1 MKKLWY
7 ISLLITF
14 LFFSII
20 CYKNITNTKKEEL
33 QLEIL
38 TEKDT
43 YENGEW
49 ISYFITIANNS
60 KQSIYY
66 KVSSCSMEIIG
77 DNGFH
82 AITDIDNILNG
93 IYELKPDSKVKRDM
107 TCYNGYLD
115 FAHVMGIKTFPDSF
129 RRKDTIDSV
138 AILEGPNWSTWL
150 SLPEGEYTFLI
161 EFFYYEDKDCL
172 NTPKKLTA
180 TKKINIISDGSSKIE
195 KEIILEDRLRFYA
208 ISDKNIYRTGETL
221 RTWAKIEPVE
231 GKWYPWYEQAKGP
244 EASQA
249 LVSIALINCDTKEE
263 LDIYNRVDLIPNEYK
278 EPYFIL
284 QNNTTSK
291 GVSTN
296 SWLKKEGNYIIQYQL
311 KYLTYET
318 QELKLVTIDLPITV
332 IPNEPNQT
340 FRYSNP
346 GFSGPAFEEYNEPV
360 S

>member
-7 ISLLITF
+7 LSLFVTL

-20 CYKNITNTKKEEL
+20 CYKNITTRKKEEL

-43 YENGEW
+43 YEDGEW
-49 ISYFITIANNS
+49 ISYFVTIANNS
-60 KQSIYY
+60 KQSVYY
-66 KVSSCSMEIIG
+66 KVSSCNIEIIG
-77 DNGFH
+77 NNGFH
-82 AITDIDNILNG
+82 AITDTDTILNS

-107 TCYNGYLD
+107 TCYNRYID
-115 FAHVMGIKTFPDSF
+115 FAHVMGIKTFADSF

-138 AILEGPNWSTWL
+138 TILGGPNWNTWL

-249 LVSIALINCDTKEE
+249 LVHISLINCDTKEE
-263 LDIYNRVDLIPNEYK
+263 LDIYTRVDVIPNEYK

-284 QNNTTSK
+284 PNNITPR
-291 GVSTN
+291 GVPIN
-296 SWLKKEGNYIIQYQL
+296 RWLKKEGNYIIQYWL

-318 QELKLVTIDLPITV
+318 QEPKIVTINLPITV
-332 IPNEPNQT
+332 IPNEPDET
-340 FRYSNP
+340 FYYNRSKYP
-346 GFSGPAFEEYNEPV
+346 VPAFEEYNDPV